1 MKSESKLK
9 KIIVRLKKKIIR
21 NKILGIGIIFYFS
34 YCIIEAMMYVYIFKI
49 SDNFFQELF
58 TEDIHELYMRIVIIW
73 LILFL
78 SVISQYLI
86 IKEKNMAK
94 KLRESEK
101 LYSTTLKSI
110 GDAVIATDRFGNI
123 NFVNPI
129 AEGLTGFNPGESIGK
144 PLKDIFNIINEE
156 TRKKVENPV
165 SKVIREGI
173 VVGLANHTILIAKDG
188 KEIPI
193 ADSGAPIKDDKGNI
207 IGIVLIFRDITER
220 RKAEQKLKVSEK
232 KFRELFNNMSSGV
245 AIYEAI
251 NDGEDFI
258 FKDFNLAG
266 ERIDNIKKE
275 DLIGKR
281 VLRVFPGVKEF
292 GLIDVF
298 QRVWTTGK
306 LENHPI
312 SQYKDNR
319 IEGWRENYVYKLPTG
334 EIVAIYDDITAQKV
348 AEQKLKES
356 EKEYREAYN
365 RAEFYKD
372 LFTHDINNILQ
383 IMLSGIQLSEMH
395 VGDPEKI
402 EKLKKYNSIIK
413 DQIKRGAKLVSNIR
427 KLSKLKE
434 AEISIKK
441 VEIYSI
447 LEKSITHAKNAYQ
460 DRNMKIQVDS
470 ISKKLYAKANE
481 LLEDLFDNIL
491 INAIKYNE
499 NSIVEISVKI
509 SKEKKESVNYLKI
522 EFKDNGM
529 GIDDSRKKLIFQRG
543 YMEGKSG
550 HGMGL
555 GLSLVKGIIQTYNGK
570 IWIEDRV
577 KGDYSKGSNFILLIP
592 EVR

>member
-1 MKSESKLK
+1 MK

-395 VGDPEKI
+395 VGDPGKI

>member
-1 MKSESKLK
+1 MK